1 MKVIS
6 SPGVAEPAQV
16 GKKKKRETPGFSAAL
31 SEAAGVS
38 GITNSSS
45 AGRIPSLLN
54 IPGRITSTLSA
65 EKKMMLREM
74 EGLLDLM
81 DRYLQEMDN
90 PRNSLQDVHPLVIE
104 MTDRAQA
111 MLPFLD
117 SLAEGDGLRDL
128 LNRMLVTATVEAI
141 KFNRGDYA

>member
-1 MKVIS
+1 
-6 SPGVAEPAQV
+6 
-16 GKKKKRETPGFSAAL
+16 
-31 SEAAGVS
+31 
-38 GITNSSS
+38 
-45 AGRIPSLLN
+45 
-54 IPGRITSTLSA
+54 
-65 EKKMMLREM
+65 MMLREM